1 MDLAGSIG
9 HLKLDSVLK
18 IGRVRSSLRI
28 REELPKNISRN
39 TCGGCTIGQIGLDL
53 VSDDYAFLF
62 HWDLLSSKLPI
73 DVDSEIPVLR
83 NSRTAAVTRRSA
95 RAASL
100 ESRNT

>member
-18 IGRVRSSLRI
+18 IGRVSSSLCI
-28 REELPKNISRN
+28 REELPKNIGRN

-53 VSDDYAFLF
+53 VSDNYAFLF

-73 DVDSEIPVLR
+73 DVDSEIPVLW
-83 NSRTAAVTRRSA
+83 NSGTATITGSST